1 MVGIIIVLSMVN
13 LIIVFFG
20 KYTKKR
26 LITNLIID
34 LVLVVLSLI
43 ESTKESYWIIITIIS
58 ILGSIQDT
66 NSLEKMK

>member
-1 MVGIIIVLSMVN
+1 MVDIIIVLSMVN